1 MAECWSCGA
10 ERGRARFCTSCS
22 KIQPVDP
29 KASSF
34 ELLGLPPAMRLDR
47 DALDK
52 AFREISRQVHPD
64 GFGPGRAETGGAGSA
79 GGAERKLALEH
90 TMAVNEAYRA
100 LKTPRTRAERLMR
113 ARGIVIGQEQDRV
126 DDPEFLMDML
136 ELREQL
142 EHARGAAVE
151 PLARE
156 VRARKDAALETLTR
170 FFDDGVG
177 SEGQSVRALERLR
190 FYERFLD
197 EVDTKLDA

>member
-1 MAECWSCGA
+1 
-10 ERGRARFCTSCS
+10 
-22 KIQPVDP
+22 
-29 KASSF
+29 
-34 ELLGLPPAMRLDR
+34 
-47 DALDK
+47 
-52 AFREISRQVHPD
+52 
-64 GFGPGRAETGGAGSA
+64 
-79 GGAERKLALEH
+79 
-90 TMAVNEAYRA
+90 MAVNEAYRA